1 MSENLTATTPDDTLQ
16 TGHVPRG
23 GHRVGYV
30 ISRFPKTT
38 ETFILREMQAV
49 EANGWCVWPFA
60 INRERREIIQSGA
73 DRYLS
78 RLTAI
83 SELGLG
89 RGSRAQARLAMR
101 SPRTWGRMWW
111 RAVSGNVRSR
121 KFLLRAIVIAWGTPA
136 LSTRVE
142 QLDLDHL
149 HAHWGTHSALLAHLM
164 SMVTGLPYSITLHAH
179 DLHVDRTMLARKLRD
194 AAAVVTISE
203 HNAAIISSDYPDVAP
218 VTSIVHCGV
227 DTGGVPKRDTATSDG
242 AGVAR
247 PMRIV
252 CVAGLRGFKG
262 HRHLLEA
269 IDLLHE
275 QGTEIACDLV
285 GDGPL
290 RAELEAKARPEVVFH
305 GAVDVGRA
313 LEIVAGADVFVM
325 PSVELADG
333 RRDGIP
339 VALMEA
345 MAIGVPVIASNVSG
359 IPELVQDGKTGV
371 LVPPADPEA
380 IARAISELAADPERT
395 GRLVASARRLVEDD
409 FDISATGRKMV
420 EIFERAASACGRSG
434 AEETMPVTDPTRSD

>member
-1 MSENLTATTPDDTLQ
+1 MNEYPTATSPVNPLPPGD
-16 TGHVPRG
+16 VPHGARS
-23 GHRVGYV
+23 VGYV
-30 ISRFPKTT
+30 VSRFPKTT

-49 EANGWCVWPFA
+49 EANGWDVWPFA
-60 INRERREIIQSGA
+60 INFERREIVQSGA

-89 RGSRAQARLAMR
+89 RTVRAQARLAVT
-101 SPRTWGRMWW
+101 SPRTWARLWW
-111 RAVSGNVRSR
+111 RAISGNIRSR
-121 KFLLRAIVIAWGTPA
+121 KFLLRAIVIAWGAPA
-136 LSTRVE
+136 LSERAE

-179 DLHVDRTMLARKLRD
+179 DLHIDRTMLARKLHD

-203 HNAAIISSDYPDVAP
+203 HNAEIISNDYPDVVP

-227 DTGGVPKRDTATSDG
+227 DTAAVPQRDTARSDG
-242 AGVAR
+242 SAMGG
-247 PMRIV
+247 PIGIV

-262 HRHLLEA
+262 HQYLLAA

-275 QGTEIACDLV
+275 QGIEVLCDLV

-290 RAELEAKARPEVVFH
+290 RAELEAAARPEVVFH
-305 GAVDVGRA
+305 GAVDVDRA
-313 LEIVAGADVFVM
+313 LEIVARADMFVM

-345 MAIGVPVIASNVSG
+345 MAIGVPVIASSVSG
-359 IPELVQDGKTGV
+359 IPELVQDGTTGV
-371 LVPPADPEA
+371 LVPPADPVA
-380 IARAISELAADPERT
+380 IAAAITELAADPERAD
-395 GRLVASARRLVEDD
+395 RLVASARRLVADE

-420 EIFERAASACGRSG
+420 EIFERVATPS
-434 AEETMPVTDPTRSD
+434 SD